1 MKGRGLPGECKGVG
15 VKYWLNERE
24 CRGMPGE
31 RTRVEAVLGERRGM
45 QGNEGEYSGTQG
57 NAKGTYGSGKCQGNA
72 GECRVMPG
80 ERMGVGANC
89 QGNAGECQGNVW

>member
-1 MKGRGLPGECKGVG
+1 MQ
-15 VKYWLNERE
+15 
-24 CRGMPGE
+24 GMPGE

-45 QGNEGEYSGTQG
+45 QGNTVEHG

-80 ERMGVGANC
+80 QRMGVGANC
-89 QGNAGECQGNVW
+89 QGNAGE